1 MSDSDPI
8 AVLNRVSLF
17 ADLSETELR
26 ALAAPTSR
34 TTAGP
39 GEIIFDEGEPCEG
52 LYVVESGAV
61 KIFKTSA
68 SGREQVLTVEGP
80 GGIVAELPVF
90 DGGPYPASGSAVR
103 ETELLFVSK
112 RDFRSL
118 CLENPEV
125 SLKVLK
131 SVGRRLRGLVGLIE
145 ELSFTTVRHRL
156 AALLVRYAKADGK
169 PVAEGVEFT
178 IPANHELASQIGTV
192 RELVSRNLSRFQA
205 EGLIRMEGKSVLVL
219 DLPGLEKE
227 LENA

>member
-1 MSDSDPI
+1 MTEQ
-8 AVLNRVSLF
+8 AAVEVLNRVSLF

-26 ALAAPTSR
+26 ALASR
-34 TTAGP
+34 SAYRTAAA
-39 GEIIFDEGEPCEG
+39 GEVIFTEGEPCDG
-52 LYVVESGAV
+52 LFVVQSGAV
-61 KIFKTSA
+61 KIYKTSV
-68 SGREQVLTVEGP
+68 SGREQVLTVEGA
-80 GGIVAELPVF
+80 GGVVAELPVF
-90 DGGPYPASGSAVR
+90 DGGPYPASASAVR
-103 ETELLFVSK
+103 DSELLFVSK

-156 AALLVRYAKADGK
+156 GALLLRYARDAGT
-169 PVAEGVEFT
+169 PLAGGVEFT

-205 EGLIRMEGKSVLVL
+205 EGFIRMDGKTVVLL
-219 DLPGLEKE
+219 DAAGLERE
-227 LENA
+227 VEAG